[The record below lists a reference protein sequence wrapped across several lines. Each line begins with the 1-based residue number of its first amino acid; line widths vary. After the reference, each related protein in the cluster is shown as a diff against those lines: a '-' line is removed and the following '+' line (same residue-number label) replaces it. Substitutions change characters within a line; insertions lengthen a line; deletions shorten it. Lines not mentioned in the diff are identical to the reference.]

1 MESAA
6 CRRRASDAEQS
17 ARWTYS
23 ATAECEPVT
32 VKEEPEGGEC
42 GVSEAAV
49 AGLYAGHEVKDEV
62 VIGPET
68 VQQQD
73 VAFSMQKNMEYTIRN
88 DHTYSKKPHCDHTYV
103 KLKQESQFF
112 LRNEVALYIRRKAFS
127 LTANVHLKLA

>member
-23 ATAECEPVT
+23 ATAECEPVA
-32 VKEEPEGGEC
+32 VKEEPEGSEC

-49 AGLYAGHEVKDEV
+49 AEGLYFGHVVKDEV

-73 VAFSMQKNMEYTIRN
+73 VAFSMQ
-88 DHTYSKKPHCDHTYV
+88 SA
-103 KLKQESQFF
+103 S
-112 LRNEVALYIRRKAFS
+112 
-127 LTANVHLKLA
+127 